1 MKANEKVQVKVL
13 KRRIEQLLNG
23 IFEYETPKLQIS
35 EDKIEVKSAG
45 RQAGEGKF
53 QPGKSGP
60 EEGEGLSLCGE
71 PQSCL

>member
-35 EDKIEVKSAG
+35 EDKIEAKV
-45 RQAGEGKF
+45 REGKQVRGSF
-53 QPGKSGP
+53 AP
-60 EEGEGLSLCGE
+60 ELPLSRRLFL
-71 PQSCL
+71 PSARR

>member
-35 EDKIEVKSAG
+35 EDKIEVKV
-45 RQAGEGKF
+45 REGK
-53 QPGKSGP
+53 
-60 EEGEGLSLCGE
+60 
-71 PQSCL
+71 

>member
-35 EDKIEVKSAG
+35 EDKIEVKV
-45 RQAGEGKF
+45 REGKQVRGSF
-53 QPGKSGP
+53 SLENPAQKKVKGF
-60 EEGEGLSLCGE
+60 SLCGE

>member
-1 MKANEKVQVKVL
+1 M

-35 EDKIEVKSAG
+35 EDKNRGKSA
-45 RQAGEGKF
+45 EGKQVRGSF
-53 QPGKSGP
+53 SLENPAQKKVK
-60 EEGEGLSLCGE
+60 GLSLCGE

>member
-35 EDKIEVKSAG
+35 EDKIEAKV
-45 RQAGEGKF
+45 REGK
-53 QPGKSGP
+53 QVREVSAWKIRPRRR
-60 EEGEGLSLCGE
+60 
-71 PQSCL
+71 

>member
-35 EDKIEVKSAG
+35 EDKIEAKV
-45 RQAGEGKF
+45 REGKQVRGSF